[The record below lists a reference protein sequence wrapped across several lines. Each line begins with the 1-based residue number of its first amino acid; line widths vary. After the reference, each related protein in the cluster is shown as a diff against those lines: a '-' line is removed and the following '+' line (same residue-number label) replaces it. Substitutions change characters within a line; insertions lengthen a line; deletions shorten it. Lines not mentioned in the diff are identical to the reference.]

1 MRSVTLASA
10 STADG
15 NKATKPW
22 GGGVGTIHASGTF
35 DGATLTLQYK
45 PAQSTSDI
53 STAFANTDV
62 VLSGSVLVKNFFLG
76 SGEIRV
82 VQATSGGSSSLTC
95 HAVVARV

>member
-1 MRSVTLASA
+1 MRSVTLAAA

-15 NKATKPW
+15 NKVTKPW
-22 GGGVGTIHASGTF
+22 GGGVGTIHTSGTF

-45 PAQSTSDI
+45 PAESTGDVA
-53 STAFANTDV
+53 TAFANTDV
-62 VLSGSVLVKNFFLG
+62 VLSGAVPVKNFFLG

-82 VQATSGGSSSLTC
+82 VQATSGASSSLTC